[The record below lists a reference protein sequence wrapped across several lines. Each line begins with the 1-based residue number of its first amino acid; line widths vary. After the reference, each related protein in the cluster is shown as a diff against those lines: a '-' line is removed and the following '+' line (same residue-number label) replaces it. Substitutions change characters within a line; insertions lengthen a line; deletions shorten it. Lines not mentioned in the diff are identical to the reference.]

1 MFVVCSPSALEP
13 TAPSKLIGFKYLLN
27 LWVTLS
33 NGNALSLPIFFFL
46 TTGVF
51 INADVFCFTR
61 NEIPDGVFKKLVI
74 LSKSVLALENGKNLL
89 PPLMSLPSL
98 PIGLTI

>member
-1 MFVVCSPSALEP
+1 MFVACSPSALEP
-13 TAPSKLIGFKYLLN
+13 TAPSKLIGFKYWLN

-33 NGNALSLPIFFFL
+33 NPPVFFL

-51 INADVFCFTR
+51 INADAFCFTR
-61 NEIPDGVFKKLVI
+61 NEIPDGVFKKFVI

>member
-13 TAPSKLIGFKYLLN
+13 TAPSKLIGFKYWLN
-27 LWVTLS
+27 IWVTLS
-33 NGNALSLPIFFFL
+33 NGNKLSTFCFL

-61 NEIPDGVFKKLVI
+61 NEIPDGVFKKLDI